1 MPRGGARPGAG
12 RKPRPVAVVKFDDPR
27 DFLTAVMRGDFVPT
41 PCQLDAAKALAR
53 VIAAGKKE
61 QAADKAKAATAG
73 RFAPKAPPK
82 LVAVA

>member
-1 MPRGGARPGAG
+1 LTPIT
-12 RKPRPVAVVKFDDPR
+12 DDPR
-27 DFLTAVMRGDFVPT
+27 DFLTAVMQGLIDPS
-41 PCQLDAAKALAR
+41 PKQLDAAKSLVR
-53 VIAAGKKE
+53 HMSAGKKE